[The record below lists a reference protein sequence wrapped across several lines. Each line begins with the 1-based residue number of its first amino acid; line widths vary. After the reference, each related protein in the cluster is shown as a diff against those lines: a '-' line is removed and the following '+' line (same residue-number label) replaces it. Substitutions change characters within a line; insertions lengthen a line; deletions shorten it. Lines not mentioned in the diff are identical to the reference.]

1 MALVKLMHHDA
12 RQTGGP
18 LTADVPEAAVPI
30 WLECGW
36 RRVHEESAP
45 VSAEESAAMP
55 EEEGVP
61 ASSESAPEPVQK
73 APAQAPEP
81 RKRGR
86 KKAAAA

>member
-1 MALVKLMHHDA
+1 MALVKLQHHDA
-12 RQTGGP
+12 AQTGGP

-36 RRVHEESAP
+36 RRVQEESAP
-45 VSAEESAAMP
+45 IHEEESAAMP
-55 EEEGVP
+55 EEE
-61 ASSESAPEPVQK
+61 STPEPVQA
-73 APAQAPEP
+73 APAPAPEP